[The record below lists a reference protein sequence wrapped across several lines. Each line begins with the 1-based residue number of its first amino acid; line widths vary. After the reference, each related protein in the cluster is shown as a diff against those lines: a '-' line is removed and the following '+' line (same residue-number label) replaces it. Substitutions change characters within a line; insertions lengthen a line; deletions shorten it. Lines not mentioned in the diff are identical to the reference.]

1 MRIAGQR
8 ADGALY
14 LSLGGGIAV
23 VLKGNRVTP
32 PLDEMVVDT
41 MGPWVSASNMYEER
55 VRVERLL
62 NCANLANVEYF
73 LLAAAFEYG
82 QRAEPDPDAGGAEPV
97 SQSTGPDPNAVSQ
110 SPDPDAVGLSP
121 DPDTISKSDGPDP
134 NAVSQSLTPAAP
146 ATPAKKNPFAKG
158 KVKRPKS
165 VSPVKAVK
173 AKGIGVPRA
182 KSGVGVGRV
191 GVRALRNP
199 IVTMAKAAAQWRL
212 SADSASMQQNI
223 ARNAIYRVVAQGL
236 EASAAF
242 GTLTDEDLFALADEL
257 TDTDLVI
264 LAAAFGVEKED
275 EDEDMPFEEEGEGEG
290 ESEEEGDEDAVAL
303 DKFHSLDKTAENKDE
318 KEPVSEIAKVA
329 QEGEAAAPAPTEEV
343 MNLPPANLPP
353 APVVGP
359 GDPIVVVS
367 PEDRKK
373 RREQLKEKIKKA
385 ARSKGRIGDVLGD
398 EEVDDED
405 LFAMAK
411 ELGVPLDE
419 TPDAVTLI
427 DNAEK
432 FARLLA
438 STSIAKHIH
447 LAGGEHPFQYCID
460 NVIPAMEKEGKAP
473 DDPEAFCAY
482 WKQENGG

>member
-32 PLDEMVVDT
+32 PLDEMLVDT
-41 MGPWVSASNMYEER
+41 MGPWVSASNTYEER

-62 NCANLANVEYF
+62 NIANLANVEYF
-73 LLAAAFEYG
+73 RLAAAFEYG

-97 SQSTGPDPNAVSQ
+97 SK

-121 DPDTISKSDGPDP
+121 DPDAVSKSEGPDP
-134 NAVSQSLTPAAP
+134 NAVSQSTVPAAP
-146 ATPAKKNPFAKG
+146 ATPAKKNPFAKA
-158 KVKRPKS
+158 KAKRPK
-165 VSPVKAVK
+165 VGGPI
-173 AKGIGVPRA
+173 KGAPRA
-182 KSGVGVGRV
+182 KGGVGVGRV

-212 SADSASMQQNI
+212 SADSTSMQQNI
-223 ARNAIYRVVAQGL
+223 ARNAVYRKVAQGL
-236 EASAAF
+236 EACAAF

-257 TDTDLVI
+257 TDADLMI
-264 LAAAFGVEKED
+264 LAAAFGVEKE
-275 EDEDMPFEEEGEGEG
+275 EDEDMPFEEEEGEEG
-290 ESEEEGDEDAVAL
+290 EDEDEEDEEEVEL
-303 DKFHSLDKTAENKDE
+303 DKFHSLDKTEDKE

-329 QEGEAAAPAPTEEV
+329 QTGEAAAPAPGEEV
-343 MNLPPANLPP
+343 MNLQPANLPP

-359 GDPIVVVS
+359 GDPIVVVT

-411 ELGVPLDE
+411 ELGVTLDE
-419 TPDAVTLI
+419 TPSAVTLI

-438 STSIAKHIH
+438 STSVAKHIH

-482 WKQENGG
+482 WKQEHGA